1 MDVYSSIQS
10 EFNSSHNTK
19 ISISDLIIL
28 GGSVGVEKASS
39 NAGFD
44 ISVPFTIGR
53 VDASTLPIVKGTEIS
68 NPAFED
74 AFSTPTEPPRIIRSD
89 IDIFVLCDELNSD

>member
-10 EFNSSHNTK
+10 DFNTSHNTK

-53 VDASTLPIVKGTEIS
+53 IDAREDQTDVDSFKVLEPQADGFRNYKKGYHKVSTE
-68 NPAFED
+68 
-74 AFSTPTEPPRIIRSD
+74 
-89 IDIFVLCDELNSD
+89 